1 MKVPAPDAPIIELIR
16 FAASYNAYERFCSE
30 PNRLEEF
37 FASTAREYR
46 ETGEISDA
54 LGVDFLRAWLF
65 LLFRQDYW
73 SSPDEYGRDDEL
85 WRLIVARIA
94 EKTDE

>member
-1 MKVPAPDAPIIELIR
+1 MKVPAPDTPIFELIK

-73 SSPDEYGRDDEL
+73 SSPGGYGRDDEL

-94 EKTDE
+94 EKTNE